1 MIFENRF
8 KTTEEMYKEYV
19 YKVLCRGILVQGVI
33 FSVIAGLTIPMVMGQ
48 SGILAAVEGVCLLIL
63 ICVMVFVPRQT
74 LKQLLKQQKRLH
86 GGEFPESV
94 ISFGEDI
101 QIVEGR
107 QQMHFEYSLVERF
120 YHLKT
125 CNVLMIGKENGILY
139 VPGAFTVGN
148 PEEFEKFILMNCKNL
163 KRIEKR

>member
-1 MIFENRF
+1 MAANFQ
-8 KTTEEMYKEYV
+8 KALS
-19 YKVLCRGILVQGVI
+19 VLV
-33 FSVIAGLTIPMVMGQ
+33 
-48 SGILAAVEGVCLLIL
+48 
-63 ICVMVFVPRQT
+63 
-74 LKQLLKQQKRLH
+74 
-86 GGEFPESV
+86 
-94 ISFGEDI
+94 EDI

-148 PEEFEKFILMNCKNL
+148 PEEF
-163 KRIEKR
+163 